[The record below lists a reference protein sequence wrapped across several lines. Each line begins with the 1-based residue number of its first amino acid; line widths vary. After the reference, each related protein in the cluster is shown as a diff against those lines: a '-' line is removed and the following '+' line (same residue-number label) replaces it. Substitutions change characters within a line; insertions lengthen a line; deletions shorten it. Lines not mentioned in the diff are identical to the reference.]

1 MIQLQGASSI
11 RRKECPVEQP
21 AWREWPFV
29 EDHSRFKVTS
39 GEGTKKMSVLISLC
53 CLLLISCY
61 GSRLV

>member
-39 GEGTKKMSVLISLC
+39 GEGT
-53 CLLLISCY
+53 
-61 GSRLV
+61 